1 MKGNRTMR
9 TLNQLKNTHQYKM
22 VLELFEKGECRPVIQ
37 YGTGRRTS
45 YKDYTDEVLE
55 IINKDFVVI
64 GNDAPR
70 GGVMG
75 KYIRLILK

>member
-1 MKGNRTMR
+1 MS
-9 TLNQLKNTHQYKM
+9 LKQFQNTHTYRMIKD
-22 VLELFEKGECRPVIQ
+22 LFETGECRPVIQ

-55 IINKDFVVI
+55 IINKSFVVI

-70 GGVMG
+70 GGAMG
-75 KYIRLILK
+75 KYIKLIVK

>member
-1 MKGNRTMR
+1 MK

-22 VLELFEKGECRPVIQ
+22 VQDLFEKGECRPVIQ

-45 YKDYTDEVLE
+45 YKDYTDEVLSL
-55 IINKDFVVI
+55 INKNCIII

-70 GGVMG
+70 GGAMG
-75 KYIRLILK
+75 KYIRLVWK